1 MRKGFTLL
9 LGVVLSCITLSA
21 QDQHFTQF
29 YASPVTLNP
38 ALTGAFTG
46 KYRLSLIYRDQWR
59 SVLENPY
66 VTYSGAADFRFGFN
80 KRKANYK
87 DAAGVGVLFYNDR
100 IPDIGFST
108 SQVQLSAAFHKSLSK
123 NNDQFLSLGVQMG
136 IAQRNVNYDKLTF
149 EDQFNG
155 TNGYS
160 NNTAEPLPEN
170 NFAYGDFNVGLNYTY
185 APEQQVGVFIGAAMY
200 HILEPS
206 VSFFYDNDNPD
217 RYPDDKWQR
226 KYVAHVG
233 MQIPTG
239 NVVQIMPRALYYRQ
253 GPHNAVNAGTNLRFL
268 VDEIRGNALH
278 VGGWVRLNN
287 DETKKWLASAAI
299 GMVGVELGN
308 FLIGLSYDAT
318 LSDLTKTKR
327 GQGAFEISI
336 AYLGEYEDDTVLCPK
351 F

>member
-9 LGVVLSCITLSA
+9 MGMLLSLAISA

-38 ALTGAFTG
+38 SLTGAFSGT
-46 KYRLSLIYRDQWR
+46 YRLSLIYRDQWR
-59 SVLENPY
+59 RVLENPY
-66 VTYSGAADFRFGFN
+66 VTYSGAADFRFGIN
-80 KRKANYK
+80 NRKARYK
-87 DAAGVGVLFYNDR
+87 DAAGVGVLFYSDR
-100 IPDIGFST
+100 VPDIGFST
-108 SQVQLSAAFHKSLSK
+108 SQVHLSGAFHKSLSK
-123 NNDQFLSLGVQMG
+123 RNDQFLSLGFQFG
-136 IAQRNVNYDKLTF
+136 IAQRNLNYDKLTF

-155 TNGYS
+155 TSGYS

-170 NFAYGDFNVGLNYTY
+170 NFAFGDFNVGLNYSY
-185 APEQQVGVFIGAAMY
+185 APERQVGFFAGAAMY

-206 VSFFYDNDNPD
+206 VSFFYDENIPD
-217 RYPDDKWQR
+217 RYPDDRWQR

-233 MQIPTG
+233 LQIPLG
-239 NVVQIMPRALYYRQ
+239 GAVQILPRALYYSQ
-253 GPHNAVNAGTNLRFL
+253 GPHNAINAGANLRFL
-268 VDEIRGNALH
+268 IDEIRGHAIH
-278 VGGWVRLNN
+278 IGGWARVNN
-287 DETKKWLASAAI
+287 DETKKWFASAAV
-299 GMVGVELGN
+299 GMVGIELGN